1 MDGWKALLGNEFSD
15 NGLIIISSSYQ
26 DETATCTAMSARS
39 ISLSE
44 YTAAVAITTGPLP
57 YQKEAI
63 REEEEEKKE
72 KMIMFKQGKMMNRK
86 TNRKKSISSSSIR
99 VWKGEISLLLGG
111 VDLFARRAPL
121 PGLADGAA
129 MTRRLLISYL
139 ISRATLYVFSIQH
152 KQITQ
157 VSFPLAFFLF
167 LAARV

>member
-1 MDGWKALLGNEFSD
+1 
-15 NGLIIISSSYQ
+15 
-26 DETATCTAMSARS
+26 
-39 ISLSE
+39 
-44 YTAAVAITTGPLP
+44 
-57 YQKEAI
+57 
-63 REEEEEKKE
+63 
-72 KMIMFKQGKMMNRK
+72 MFKQGKMI

-139 ISRATLYVFSIQH
+139 ISRATLYVFSMQH

-157 VSFPLAFFLF
+157 VSFAFFSFSCCSSLNVTF
-167 LAARV
+167 RQR